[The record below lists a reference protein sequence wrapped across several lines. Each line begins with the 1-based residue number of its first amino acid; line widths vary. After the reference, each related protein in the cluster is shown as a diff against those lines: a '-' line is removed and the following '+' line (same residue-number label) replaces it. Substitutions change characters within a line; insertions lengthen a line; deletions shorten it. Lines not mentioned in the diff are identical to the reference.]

1 MDRLKNG
8 TYKLKNS
15 RVEITITDLMQPCLV
30 DRITLNMYFS
40 GYYFLTTK
48 LNPNL
53 ELKVPHRM
61 VTETEFKK
69 SWQSAKKERKL
80 PCNIEKE
87 LDLINVPKNSDWNFD
102 IKTYCKVMLGSGCP
116 ALIKNTNNDLYTCCY
131 KKIKN
136 EDYNKIKEYRNEK

>member
-8 TYKLKNS
+8 TYKIRGSKE
-15 RVEITITDLMQPCLV
+15 EIIITDLMQPCLV
-30 DRITLNMYFS
+30 DKIILNMYFS

-61 VTETEFKK
+61 VVETEFKK
-69 SWQSAKKERKL
+69 SWQSIKKERKL
-80 PCNIEKE
+80 PCKIDEE
-87 LDLINVPKNSDWNFD
+87 LGLINVPKNADWNFD
-102 IKTYCKVMLGSGCP
+102 VKTYCKVMLGSGCP
-116 ALIKNTNNDLYTCCY
+116 ALTKNTNNDLYSCCY

-136 EDYNKIKEYRNEK
+136 EDYNEIIKYINEK